1 MKRIPCRKC
10 ASTRRPLFIECELEK
25 LDHGLASYVDV
36 RPCCY
41 EYWRMIFLTQN
52 AVKRWSNFMTRDTK
66 GSDHL
71 NTTDKVI
78 SWLEGLAEPELK
90 LRNISVLGRKETG

>member
-1 MKRIPCRKC
+1 
-10 ASTRRPLFIECELEK
+10 
-25 LDHGLASYVDV
+25 
-36 RPCCY
+36 
-41 EYWRMIFLTQN
+41 
-52 AVKRWSNFMTRDTK
+52 MTRDTK

-71 NTTDKVI
+71 NTTDKVM